1 MPEIFAA
8 QLQPYHPTTFLERGV
23 AVPFTTPMLAGTR
36 ARPMER
42 AKGEPGGAELIVP
55 NPSGGAGAYIL
66 PWSAVRDL
74 CRPTLH
80 DTQLNE
86 RVAALPTIT
95 PAGIRDAAREIAED
109 GLAGRAAR
117 QAVAAARAQEQQDRL
132 LTNFLLLLAL
142 VKQCEPPGSNPT
154 PPEQEQP
161 AVLEQRAKRVIAQL
175 GPRIGLSADRI
186 ARGMEELAVL
196 LNPIGIGRN
205 LTQARFARAVAAL
218 SALRDD
224 AGVWADTH
232 DDDSASNA
240 RMIAD
245 VANLT
250 LACADKTIADARALA
265 DDMPALLA
273 RWDTKRD
280 TIGQIV
286 TRPDWLLDGWE
297 QICLIWAD
305 AGDAPER
312 RAALTEIALMV
323 PIIPREAA
331 SWMDDMVLPD
341 DASRFRRNVKINHD
355 WRTGMTVFERIARN
369 EHLHAEQ
376 LLRQAA

>member
-1 MPEIFAA
+1 MLEILSA

-36 ARPMER
+36 ARPIEC
-42 AKGEPGGAELIVP
+42 AKGEPGGTELIVP

-86 RVAALPTIT
+86 RVAALPIIT
-95 PAGIRDAAREIAED
+95 PAGIRDAARDVAAE

-117 QAVAAARAQEQQDRL
+117 QAVAAAQAQEQQDRL

-142 VKQCEPPGSNPT
+142 VKQGEQAGSNPV

-161 AVLEQRAKRVIAQL
+161 AILEQRAKRVIAQL
-175 GPRIGLSADRI
+175 GPRIGLSAERI

-196 LNPIGIGRN
+196 LNPIGIGHS

-218 SALRDD
+218 GALRMH
-224 AGVWADTH
+224 ACEWASTH
-232 DDDSASNA
+232 DDDSVANA
-240 RMIAD
+240 KMIAD
-245 VANLT
+245 VAGLT

-265 DDMPALLA
+265 EDMPALLR
-273 RWDTKRD
+273 RWDSKRD

-297 QICLIWAD
+297 QICLIWVDAD
-305 AGDAPER
+305 NEADR
-312 RAALTEIALMV
+312 RDALTEIALMV
-323 PIIPREAA
+323 PVIPREAVA
-331 SWMDDMVLPD
+331 WMDGMALPD
-341 DASRFRRNVKINHD
+341 GASGFRRNVKINQD
-355 WRTGMTVFERIARN
+355 CRTGMTVFERIARN
-369 EHLHAEQ
+369 EHLHAAQ